1 MWAANLSEMGSLFPT
16 NQGVKYLLCVID
28 VFTKYAWSKPWKG
41 KKAKTVLHG
50 FVEIESKSK
59 RKPINNG
66 LIREQNF
73 IITLCKKFV
82 VGWKR
87 KGLYKSKLPLN
98 DAISPNMKYFASK
111 IGIQFNKSP
120 LGVEKNNY
128 AIKL

>member
-1 MWAANLSEMGSLFPT
+1 M
-16 NQGVKYLLCVID
+16 
-28 VFTKYAWSKPWKG
+28 
-41 KKAKTVLHG
+41 
-50 FVEIESKSK
+50 
-59 RKPINNG
+59 
-66 LIREQNF
+66 IREDNF